1 MWDTKQIDALRIA
14 YNKEHPKETP
24 IPKGSSE
31 SVWTTLKSRLHD
43 ACQTEACIVTSLIQ
57 KPSAPMDWA
66 TNPTS
71 WLSSDDI
78 ERVQKNYTKLL
89 PNYYFTGCVPID
101 FNSRSKTGVCL
112 VDALCSL
119 DIRKLYKRGKTMI
132 GIVFNTDPHDAPG
145 EHWIA
150 AFCDIRPEL
159 DEPYMTYFDSYAQ
172 HPEPQVIELM
182 NAWKAQWDSTQ
193 MHSKPMKLYFNKIR
207 HQYKT
212 TECGMYCIYFLH
224 CSLFGIPMES
234 RIPDEVMVMMRRFFF
249 EIPPQRRRHP

>member
-1 MWDTKQIDALRIA
+1 
-14 YNKEHPKETP
+14 
-24 IPKGSSE
+24 
-31 SVWTTLKSRLHD
+31 
-43 ACQTEACIVTSLIQ
+43 
-57 KPSAPMDWA
+57 
-66 TNPTS
+66 
-71 WLSSDDI
+71 
-78 ERVQKNYTKLL
+78 
-89 PNYYFTGCVPID
+89 
-101 FNSRSKTGVCL
+101 
-112 VDALCSL
+112 
-119 DIRKLYKRGKTMI
+119 MI

-182 NAWKAQWDSTQ
+182 NAWKAQWDSTKV
-193 MHSKPMKLYFNKIR
+193 HAKPMKLYFNKVR

-249 EIPPQRRRHP
+249 KIPPQRRRHP